1 MREKPQAAYILSDN
15 LHINYNLC
23 NNNGDTIIVCNISY
37 IYYTHILA
45 KCNYICII
53 PIYTWN
59 KRHVYILQIQIHV

>member
-37 IYYTHILA
+37 IYYTHILV
-45 KCNYICII
+45 KYIGRSGVLLK
-53 PIYTWN
+53 TLLN
-59 KRHVYILQIQIHV
+59 TKKV